1 MLKMLATVVSTL
13 PSPLL
18 ERLHEPSISYE
29 SPTEPMSS
37 GEQKGLS
44 FPETNEG
51 GSRAHTR
58 QRSRQQRS
66 AASVGMKGR
75 E

>member
-13 PSPLL
+13 PSLL

-44 FPETNEG
+44 FPKTNEG
-51 GSRAHTR
+51 GPRAYQT
-58 QRSRQQRS
+58 
-66 AASVGMKGR
+66 M